1 MFAVLFLCMLAAVAG
16 YLKVALVGAVIG
28 LALSGLGYHPSFVLA
43 AMGGSF
49 TNVEKALKFKYD
61 TAFRGYVGWSKGV
74 LAAMINKV
82 KWGGRRA
89 VIPIRIGN
97 SAARSADF
105 VKAKLKASTKFTP
118 INNFEL
124 NWAKDFAVA
133 KIDGLLM
140 DAASDSDAAMFDDL
154 CAQVDGGLDGTMH
167 SFSTKIYRN
176 GFGAI
181 GVIDATTT
189 IASQNIILQKRE
201 DLVLFENQMDLV
213 FSQSDHGHVLR
224 NAGATVTVDQIS
236 DDGTTATV
244 HITTVLNV
252 SVAAI
257 AVGDTIFPDGDR
269 QDSATPSLLAIPG
282 LDAWLGVA
290 TTTDFTNV
298 NRSLDFR
305 LQGTRIDATGAIDE
319 EQALIAGVTEA
330 GRYGGRPK
338 WAFLNPTRYQNLV
351 NLGMTRFRP
360 TTVKGPAGIG
370 FSGVV
375 MQTSYGEV
383 EVYSDPYCPVRR
395 GFIIDPATFKYYG
408 AGSAEVPRFLNHD
421 KVGNILRD
429 SDDDGVQARM
439 GYYGTTGC
447 NAPIKNVVITFEA
460 GA

>member
-1 MFAVLFLCMLAAVAG
+1 M
-16 YLKVALVGAVIG
+16 
-28 LALSGLGYHPSFVLA
+28 

-89 VIPIRIGN
+89 VVPIRIGN
-97 SAARSADF
+97 SAARSAVF
-105 VKAKLKASTKFTP
+105 TTAKTKASTKFTP

-124 NWAKDFAVA
+124 QWAKDFAVA

-154 CAQVDGGLDGTMH
+154 CAQVDGGLDGVMH

-181 GVIDATTT
+181 GVIDATTNLAT
-189 IASQNIILQKRE
+189 QNIILQKRE

-213 FSQSDHGHVLR
+213 FSASDHANTLR
-224 NAGATVTVDQIS
+224 NSGSTLTVDQVS

-244 HITTVLNV
+244 HVTAVINTVTG
-252 SVAAI
+252 I
-257 AVGDTIFPDGDR
+257 ATGDTIFPDGDR

-282 LDAWLGVA
+282 LDAWLGAA
-290 TTTDFTNV
+290 TATDFTNV

-305 LQGTRIDATGAIDE
+305 LQGTRVDATTGMDE

-395 GFIIDPATFKYYG
+395 GYIIDPATFKYYG

-429 SDDDGVQARM
+429 DADDGVQARM

-447 NAPIKNVVITFEA
+447 NAPVKNVVITFEA